1 MNREKHEELAV
12 LIYLGALIVMVVM
25 NLIKSASL
33 FDMAYLFIVVCCV
46 LKFFLIIKKNRKE

>member
-1 MNREKHEELAV
+1 MNREEHEELAV
-12 LIYLGALIVMVVM
+12 LMYLGALIVMVVM

-46 LKFFLIIKKNRKE
+46 LKFFL